1 MPTGGGCGS
10 PYASRVGTDEQ
21 AGIAR
26 ALALGLLRDAE
37 IGQRVV
43 VRAHA
48 AGGAR
53 DALGDLV
60 ARTADSVTVDTRR
73 GLVEVALE
81 DVVAAKRVP
90 PPPPPRPRGPHVP
103 R

>member
-1 MPTGGGCGS
+1 MPVPAR

-37 IGQRVV
+37 LGERVV
-43 VRAHA
+43 VRAHE

-90 PPPPPRPRGPHVP
+90 PPPPPRPRRLHVP